1 MSFKKVLATCL
12 VTALGLG
19 SVGLNVVEASEFP
32 GNRPITI
39 VVPFPPGGTSD
50 LMGRVMAKGM
60 QARLGVPVMVENKAG
75 GGTLIGSQFVARSA
89 PDGHTLLLAATP
101 HAINATM
108 YKKIPYDTKKDFYT
122 VVRLAETPLVVAVPN
137 NSSVKSVDDL
147 VKEIKTK
154 GKDIAYGSSGVG
166 GPPHLA
172 TELFLKQ
179 IGGTAT
185 HAPYRG
191 SNPAVMDLIA
201 GRTGFT
207 FDTLYLIMSQA
218 DAGKLRPIASTGKQR
233 HARAPNLPTLA
244 ESGYPDFE
252 VTSWFTLAAP
262 GGTPKE
268 VINKLNKAANDT
280 LKDPEVVSFLVDN
293 GMNITGGSAE
303 AAQSRLLRE
312 IDQWAEAVKISGASV
327 D

>member
-166 GPPHLA
+166 GSPHLA